1 MLAYFIK
8 FHNMD
13 PISDTGKILGVIGL
27 MMIYYRAFSH
37 FRIINSFT
45 SLVDM
50 VNVIIVRLFVFF
62 FILFYFFITTS
73 LLITFLNPEG
83 FKDES
88 FIYSYIW
95 AIFGGVEGGDFENFR
110 FAAIPIAFGTL
121 IVMIVLLNI
130 LIGLLSSI
138 YCALENQQKSNDI
151 RQKAS
156 MLLDLE
162 VIVHFFKYAIKGKLK
177 QIEKFDQYQSL
188 NHFRLVKYDVK
199 TFKVCEVYLLI

>member
-1 MLAYFIK
+1 MLIYFIN
-8 FHNMD
+8 FHNIK
-13 PISDTGKILGVIGL
+13 PVSDTGKILGVIGL

-73 LLITFLNPEG
+73 LLITFLSPEG

-95 AIFGGVEGGDFENFR
+95 AIFGGVEGGDFEKYR
-110 FAAIPIAFGTL
+110 FDAIPIAFGTL

-177 QIEKFDQYQSL
+177 QIEEHNQYQSL
-188 NHFRLVKYDVK
+188 NHFRLAKYDEK
-199 TFKVCEVYLLI
+199 TFKVFVKYLLM